1 MRALF
6 LLSALSRALFLV
18 VYPRSRA
25 SNIFKSSQAQKCRR
39 FCTGSYK
46 GYEGSLCPDSWDR
59 TAHEPRLSD
68 PPATKWSHRTGRRW
82 RSPLG
87 SHGKA
92 CSRRCR
98 LLWSTMGMPG
108 VCFVI
113 SYFEQKIPLCQV
125 QASVILWCKDLSV
138 YLRACECSLFSLSL
152 FRHTHTH
159 KFILTQAHMA
169 HTARRFSIR

>member
-108 VCFVI
+108 VCFVM
-113 SYFEQKIPLCQV
+113 SYFEQRNSACAMGRPVSSSGARICLCICV
-125 QASVILWCKDLSV
+125 LASV
-138 YLRACECSLFSLSL
+138 LFFLSLSSDT
-152 FRHTHTH
+152 HTHTN
-159 KFILTQAHMA
+159 
-169 HTARRFSIR
+169 SY